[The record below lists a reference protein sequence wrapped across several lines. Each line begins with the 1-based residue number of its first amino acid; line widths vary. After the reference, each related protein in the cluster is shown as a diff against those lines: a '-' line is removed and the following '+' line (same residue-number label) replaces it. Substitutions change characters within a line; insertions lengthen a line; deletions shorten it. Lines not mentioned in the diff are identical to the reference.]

1 MCRTEPALERYK
13 IQLRIHIPAMSRRCI
28 RKQEDKILQL
38 QLAMLGLLNPI
49 SWNASSGSLQP
60 CFSRFIFLLH
70 IPYSCFYALKLL
82 KVTYFS
88 GQKASPR
95 FSIFPFMFLFVCL
108 FVCLFFAQQPPSGPG
123 PSRSRGFLISHN
135 DAPQSVGL
143 LWTSDQLVA
152 ETSTNQHSQQTNA
165 LVPGGI

>member
-1 MCRTEPALERYK
+1 
-13 IQLRIHIPAMSRRCI
+13 MSRRCI

-108 FVCLFFAQQPPSGPG
+108 FVFCAT
-123 PSRSRGFLISHN
+123 
-135 DAPQSVGL
+135 APQWARAFSFSRFLDLTQRRATVGRTPL
-143 LWTSDQLVA
+143 DEWSLRRRDLYLTTHNTHNRNIHA
-152 ETSTNQHSQQTNA
+152 
-165 LVPGGI
+165 PGGIRTQISADERPRPTP